1 VQSNEVLLG
10 NFEMN
15 EKAGLLCRWNMALVV
30 MMMAWGPIPSALAR
44 PVQAGDGAKPAKAVK
59 AVKAV
64 QSKAAAKAAPARA
77 KGVVLAS
84 SKVAPPLNV
93 KIRPAQ
99 VRVVPTPPAREPV
112 LLPVAIEE
120 EAAPPRTSKAVP
132 LRAYARDGA
141 SFYQNGQLIRVQGLA
156 DAGGEHAKQRL
167 QQLLDGGQISVL
179 PVDGATGG
187 EMLAVV
193 RVNGRDLA
201 EAMANN

>member
-1 VQSNEVLLG
+1 VQSNEVLLV
-10 NFEMN
+10 NFEMS
-15 EKAGLLCRWNMALVV
+15 KAAGVGMRRWNTALVV
-30 MMMAWGPIPSALAR
+30 ILMAWGPAQNALAR
-44 PVQAGDGAKPAKAVK
+44 PIQAGVGAKPVK
-59 AVKAV
+59 AVE
-64 QSKAAAKAAPARA
+64 SKAAAKEAPVRGKA
-77 KGVVLAS
+77 VVLQS

-99 VRVVPTPPAREPV
+99 MRVVPTPPAREPV

-201 EAMANN
+201 EAMTNN